1 MITTRVIT
9 VLCGRT
15 LPAPRRQ
22 PVSSLLTRLAPFAAV
37 NRLRAGLSRAVPVLA
52 ARRYLA
58 LALLVVP
65 FSLLAEPR
73 VITIGGDVTEIAFAL
88 GAGKEVVARDSTSL
102 QPAKE
107 VLRLPDVGYLRQL
120 NAEGI
125 LSLHPSLVLV
135 SELAKPSLA
144 LKQVADSGVHVV
156 TVPGETSLSAIDRK
170 IQTVAAALDRTPQGE
185 RLIARLHDELKA
197 IPAGTLPVKVLFI
210 LSHSG
215 MSAMA
220 AGKDTAADAAIRAAG
235 LENAMQSFSR
245 YQPLSSEGII
255 ASAPDMVV
263 VTADGVKTLGGEE
276 KVWQLPGLAMTPAGK
291 QHRLVVLDDMALLG
305 FGLDTPAA
313 IVKLRAAAAGRP

>member
-1 MITTRVIT
+1 M
-9 VLCGRT
+9 
-15 LPAPRRQ
+15 
-22 PVSSLLTRLAPFAAV
+22 
-37 NRLRAGLSRAVPVLA
+37 A

-58 LALLVVP
+58 LALLVAP
-65 FSLLAEPR
+65 FTLLAETR

-88 GAGKEVVARDSTSL
+88 GAGGEVVARDSTSL
-102 QPAKE
+102 KPADQ

-125 LSLHPSLVLV
+125 LALRPSLVLV

-144 LKQVADSGVHVV
+144 LKQVADSGVQVI
-156 TVPGETSLSAIDRK
+156 TVPEETSLSAIDRK
-170 IQTVAAALDRTPQGE
+170 IQTVATALDRTSQGE
-185 RLIARLHDELKA
+185 RLIARLHDDLQA

-235 LENAMQSFSR
+235 LQNAMQSFSR

-255 ASAPDMVV
+255 ASAPDLVV

-291 QHRLVVLDDMALLG
+291 HHRLVVLDDMALLG

-313 IVKLRAAAAGRP
+313 IVKLRAAARP